1 MRNKGRQIDY
11 EALMTAENK
20 VNLGCKCSPMLKMT
34 LAKEALNYGLTLSEY
49 VEILVSNRNV
59 DIKAKNENQELKSKL
74 SFYENEKLEA
84 VFLKN
89 KGTKTSFINAFGKE
103 EFITIESIQDAYT
116 VIINSVEN

>member
-1 MRNKGRQIDY
+1 MRNKGRQINY

-20 VNLGCKCSPMLKMT
+20 VNLGCKCSPSLKMT
-34 LAKEALNYGLTLSEY
+34 LAKEALNYGISLSEY
-49 VEILVSNRNV
+49 IEILVSNRNL
-59 DIKAKNENQELKSKL
+59 DTKMEEENKALQSKL

-89 KGTKTSFINAFGKE
+89 KGTKTSFINAIGKE

-116 VIINSVEN
+116 AIINSVEN